1 MNELKLIKVNELEI
15 GDEIIISSYSKLK
28 YLKVLKLPKLKT
40 NNWGDYYTNVKC
52 SLSKKRMKNGN
63 FEWNVFIFEQD
74 VTKHNSIVY
83 QNLNNRHILLVKK
96 ELIKSL

>member
-1 MNELKLIKVNELEI
+1 MNELKLIKISELEI

-52 SLSKKRMKNGN
+52 SIKREHHISKWGKQINVN
-63 FEWNVFIFEQD
+63 FFETD
-74 VTKHNSIVY
+74 ISKHNSIIY
-83 QNLNNRHILLVKK
+83 QNLNNRHILLVKR
-96 ELIKSL
+96 ENN